1 MKKIFFSIVA
11 LAALAACSKS
21 EVAYEASAEIG
32 FAPVK
37 GNVTKASGLS
47 GNLATTQELGV
58 WAFWDKDGIVEG
70 PTTTTVDGNTTTTPI
85 DHSKYADEYLV
96 NAIFV
101 NKSITSWGAPD
112 GKSYPWPVNG
122 SLVFAGYTTPGDN
135 VLTTGTATGNVQY
148 DFTNDIMTFT
158 NYENTNEFDLC
169 WFGRT
174 AESYNN
180 RTTGAPVSVDLS
192 HALTWVTIAAYGQN
206 AAIGWKITSMTLN
219 KYNVA
224 GTATCKGS
232 TKKATWY
239 PVTNNGSPLTI
250 GNTDKIPHTLVAAD
264 SGKGVVLSD
273 NVLIPSDDVELT
285 VNFSFDVNGVTKND
299 SKTFV
304 LNADPWESGVHYTYT
319 LVFNS
324 NEILLAPEY
333 EEWGVSDDNTITVG

>member
-21 EVAYEASAEIG
+21 EVAYEAPKEIG
-32 FAPVK
+32 FTPVK
-37 GNVTKASGLS
+37 GNVTKATGLS
-47 GNLATTQELGV
+47 GELATTQNLGV
-58 WAFWDKDGIVEG
+58 WAYWDKTVE
-70 PTTTTVDGNTTTTPI
+70 VDDDGNVTELAYNNYT
-85 DHSKYADEYLV
+85 DNYLV
-96 NAIFV
+96 NALFQNKTV
-101 NKSITSWGAPD
+101 NSVSAWGGA
-112 GKSYPWPVNG
+112 GNGYPWPVNG
-122 SLVFAGYTTPGDN
+122 ALVFAGYTTPTDAVIAIDDN
-135 VLTTGTATGNVQY
+135 NAETTGAEVSYTLT
-148 DFTNDIMTFT
+148 DDKMIFT
-158 NYENTNEFDLC
+158 NYSNDDEFDLC

-174 AESYNN
+174 EDAYNYRAN
-180 RTTGAPVSVDLS
+180 GTSIPVKLN

-206 AAIGWKITSMTLN
+206 SAIGWEITSMTLN
-219 KYNVA
+219 NYNVA
-224 GTATCKGS
+224 GTATCNGS

-239 PVTNNGSPLTI
+239 PVTKNGSPLTI
-250 GNTDKIPHTLVAAD
+250 GNTDKIPHTLAAAD

-324 NEILLAPEY
+324 TEILLAPKY
-333 EEWGVSDDNTITVG
+333 EEWTTSDKTVTVE